1 MRRLNRIRL
10 GRQSLAVPQ
19 LERQEQSSPLRNRP
33 QPSLPEVLGSETRN
47 ILFLQ
52 QLVAASEVPIVE
64 LPEKFGVQD
73 AAPRANRY
81 YDEGRPY
88 LLGSGASCT
97 VVQHETGEAEEDIVP
112 KGTIVALRICRRVRR
127 FQDLTA
133 EESKALANTIWHDL
147 RILRHPY
154 MGKHENFCKLLF
166 VAWEQYNLVPLL
178 ALELAAFGT
187 LKDSMESEFELS
199 WLQKCNVSMD
209 ITVGLSVLHSCGF
222 IHGDIKPSNIMLQEH
237 TDRQIVAKLLDFS
250 GTTDASRYGT
260 LNHRRFVTK
269 LWAAPEVLGY
279 APQSEKNQSADVYSM
294 GLVLAQMWPNHEFK
308 DVELESFLEHH
319 IPKYFTPSEKEDMVI
334 YFKCCPESDA
344 SSAMS
349 QAICWTQK
357 HSHDPRSK
365 GESIFL
371 HDILKSC
378 LSPSST
384 QRKSTTELLEYFR
397 DFAVVNKRELPTA
410 TDKLDHV
417 REEQKLWRKIS
428 DINVF
433 VTHPSFVEAPFVR
446 QQVVLRYMED
456 CVPSPNL
463 ENSPL
468 TIGKDSDYEDEESLR
483 QILTTNGE
491 LQASQDDRATPLHAS
506 CLIPD
511 AEGAEI
517 AKNLL
522 SAGAEMSIR
531 ADEEVEVYSNPF
543 YCGRYTPIHWAISKN
558 RLQVFS
564 ALLDWCSESSVEPM
578 DGGLSLVDHMVYHR
592 RLVLLRRY
600 MDFLRD
606 HGRENSMSPRKM
618 CHLLRA
624 SVEETDNTTFS
635 QRWMHAENFR
645 SCRRGMILYL
655 LELGADPLVLEGD
668 LNPIRFSIKEGDDT
682 CLRPMLNSVEAQ
694 GHDVKHLLSR
704 DGLCRNGLTKTICR
718 SALLTST
725 LSSCMDVFYY
735 LSDHHPELINQKSV
749 LGITPL
755 FQVASEG
762 KMGAVKALLEKG
774 ADPNLTLP
782 NEPHSTP
789 LTVALVN
796 GYYGVARAIVCDS
809 VHSELLFP
817 LPNWSVFGA
826 VLGTLCSGRRHI
838 ELQAFSFIHEHGGLT
853 YMIRGQ
859 DNVFREILHRGRPF
873 LEEDVGRE
881 LDLLRFLLRKDTFGD
896 KINDHDW
903 TGQAPIHY
911 AARYG

>member
-1 MRRLNRIRL
+1 M
-10 GRQSLAVPQ
+10 
-19 LERQEQSSPLRNRP
+19 
-33 QPSLPEVLGSETRN
+33 T
-47 ILFLQ
+47 
-52 QLVAASEVPIVE
+52 
-64 LPEKFGVQD
+64 
-73 AAPRANRY
+73 
-81 YDEGRPY
+81 
-88 LLGSGASCT
+88 
-97 VVQHETGEAEEDIVP
+97 
-112 KGTIVALRICRRVRR
+112 
-127 FQDLTA
+127 
-133 EESKALANTIWHDL
+133 
-147 RILRHPY
+147 
-154 MGKHENFCKLLF
+154 
-166 VAWEQYNLVPLL
+166 
-178 ALELAAFGT
+178 
-187 LKDSMESEFELS
+187 
-199 WLQKCNVSMD
+199 
-209 ITVGLSVLHSCGF
+209 CGF
-222 IHGDIKPSNIMLQEH
+222 IHGDIKPSNIMLQKH
-237 TDRQIVAKLLDFS
+237 PDRQIVAKLLDFS

-319 IPKYFTPSEKEDMVI
+319 IPKYFTPSEKEDVVI
-334 YFKCCPESDA
+334 YFKCYPESDA

-491 LQASQDDRATPLHAS
+491 LQASQSRDEFYIKCILYQIARCYLLGWGTVIDEAKAILYLASAAMGAVRSAMFAFSGVEASCEQPLSHALLMTPRRLFLALGYAFGIVECGDMLHAKYPTTFRLTQILIAHSWAKDTIEEECPFPVPPGFLDKDPLGTMLRFREVILEEGLECPFKLKDLLFASIRAGRVDLVQKCLDNGASPNEPLKEDDRATPLHAS

-578 DGGLSLVDHMVYHR
+578 DGGLLLVDHMVYHR

-606 HGRENSMSPRKM
+606 HGREHSMSPRKM

-624 SVEETDNTTFS
+624 SVEETDNTSFS

-749 LGITPL
+749 LRITPL

-789 LTVALVN
+789 LTMALVN
-796 GYYGVARAIVCDS
+796 GYYDVARAIVCDS

-826 VLGTLCSGRRHI
+826 VLGTFCSGILHI

-859 DNVFREILHRGRPF
+859 DNVFREVLHRGRPF

-881 LDLLRFLLRKDTFGD
+881 LEFCVFF
-896 KINDHDW
+896 
-903 TGQAPIHY
+903 
-911 AARYG
+911 